1 MEDASVYEY
10 GYTLEGSK
18 LLTRNTTGGQER
30 FWTRSRI

>member
-18 LLTRNTTGGQER
+18 LLTRNTSGGQER
-30 FWTRSRI
+30 FWTRSGI